1 MNNKSDS
8 CLLKSINRDQMI
20 MEIILQSAEGTWIS
34 VVNFV
39 LSEIITQ
46 KWRQNTDIF
55 KQKKTENLSPSLKQ
69 LQKDIFKEEGN
80 SINGIQEAVM
90 TKDI

>member
-1 MNNKSDS
+1 
-8 CLLKSINRDQMI
+8 MI